1 MNKYLLALVTALMLP
16 LSAVAI
22 EIGNTGISVDNEIEA
37 VWSVDNEDYD
47 LTLESGVTVPVWIMS
62 ANVNADFDIEA
73 LIEDEGA
80 DTYKGLDIGID
91 YSLTSFMMLEVDT
104 GVDNDWEMEDTIQQE
119 IIKLWPQVNSENL
132 HALTAFS
139 DYQKEFLKLFGFG
152 HSRVDYD
159 KEVDLVNP
167 F

>member
-47 LTLESGVTVPVWIMS
+47 LTLESGVTVPVWIMN

-73 LIEDEGA
+73 LIEGEGA
-80 DTYKGLDIGID
+80 DTYKGLDIGVD
-91 YSLTSFMMLEVDT
+91 YSLTSFLMLEVDT
-104 GVDNDWEMEDTIQQE
+104 GVDNDWEMED
-119 IIKLWPQVNSENL
+119 IKLSATL
-132 HALTAFS
+132 SF
-139 DYQKEFLKLFGFG
+139 
-152 HSRVDYD
+152 
-159 KEVDLVNP
+159 
-167 F
+167 

>member
-80 DTYKGLDIGID
+80 DTYKGLDIGVD
-91 YSLTSFMMLEVDT
+91 YSLTSFLMLEVDT
-104 GVDNDWEMEDTIQQE
+104 GVDNDWEMED
-119 IIKLWPQVNSENL
+119 IKLSATL
-132 HALTAFS
+132 SF
-139 DYQKEFLKLFGFG
+139 
-152 HSRVDYD
+152 
-159 KEVDLVNP
+159 
-167 F
+167 

>member
-73 LIEDEGA
+73 LIVDEGA
-80 DTYKGLDIGID
+80 DTYKGLDIGVD
-91 YSLTSFMMLEVDT
+91 YSLTSFLKLEVDT
-104 GVDNDWEMEDTIQQE
+104 GVDNDWEMED
-119 IIKLWPQVNSENL
+119 IKLS
-132 HALTAFS
+132 ATFS
-139 DYQKEFLKLFGFG
+139 F
-152 HSRVDYD
+152 
-159 KEVDLVNP
+159 
-167 F
+167 

>member
-47 LTLESGVTVPVWIMS
+47 LTLESGVTVPVWIMN

-80 DTYKGLDIGID
+80 YTYKGLDIGVD
-91 YSLTSFMMLEVDT
+91 YSLTSFLMLEVDT
-104 GVDNDWEMEDTIQQE
+104 GVDNDWEMED
-119 IIKLWPQVNSENL
+119 IKLSATL
-132 HALTAFS
+132 SF
-139 DYQKEFLKLFGFG
+139 
-152 HSRVDYD
+152 
-159 KEVDLVNP
+159 
-167 F
+167 

>member
-80 DTYKGLDIGID
+80 DTYKGLDIGVD

-104 GVDNDWEMEDTIQQE
+104 GVDNDWEMED
-119 IIKLWPQVNSENL
+119 IKLSATL
-132 HALTAFS
+132 SF
-139 DYQKEFLKLFGFG
+139 
-152 HSRVDYD
+152 
-159 KEVDLVNP
+159 
-167 F
+167 

>member
-47 LTLESGVTVPVWIMS
+47 LTLESGVTVPVSIMN
-62 ANVNADFDIEA
+62 ANVNADFDIAA

-80 DTYKGLDIGID
+80 DTYKGLDIGVD
-91 YSLTSFMMLEVDT
+91 YSLTSFLMLEVDT
-104 GVDNDWEMEDTIQQE
+104 GVDNDWEMED
-119 IIKLWPQVNSENL
+119 IKLSATL
-132 HALTAFS
+132 SF
-139 DYQKEFLKLFGFG
+139 
-152 HSRVDYD
+152 
-159 KEVDLVNP
+159 
-167 F
+167 

>member
-47 LTLESGVTVPVWIMS
+47 LTLESGVTVPVWIMN
-62 ANVNADFDIEA
+62 ANFNADFDIEA

-80 DTYKGLDIGID
+80 DTYKGLDIGVD
-91 YSLTSFMMLEVDT
+91 YSLTSFLMLEVDT
-104 GVDNDWEMEDTIQQE
+104 GVDNDWEMED
-119 IIKLWPQVNSENL
+119 IKLSATL
-132 HALTAFS
+132 SF
-139 DYQKEFLKLFGFG
+139 
-152 HSRVDYD
+152 
-159 KEVDLVNP
+159 
-167 F
+167 

>member
-1 MNKYLLALVTALMLP
+1 MNKFLLALVTALMLP

-80 DTYKGLDIGID
+80 DTYKGLDIGVD

-104 GVDNDWEMEDTIQQE
+104 GVDNDWEMED
-119 IIKLWPQVNSENL
+119 IKLS
-132 HALTAFS
+132 ATFS
-139 DYQKEFLKLFGFG
+139 F
-152 HSRVDYD
+152 
-159 KEVDLVNP
+159 
-167 F
+167 

>member
-62 ANVNADFDIEA
+62 ANINADFDIEA

-80 DTYKGLDIGID
+80 DTYKGLDIGVD
-91 YSLTSFMMLEVDT
+91 YSLTSFLMLEVDT
-104 GVDNDWEMEDTIQQE
+104 GVDNDWEMED
-119 IIKLWPQVNSENL
+119 IKLSATL
-132 HALTAFS
+132 SF
-139 DYQKEFLKLFGFG
+139 
-152 HSRVDYD
+152 
-159 KEVDLVNP
+159 
-167 F
+167 

>member
-62 ANVNADFDIEA
+62 ANINADFDIEA
-73 LIEDEGA
+73 LIEDHHNT
-80 DTYKGLDIGID
+80 DTYKGLDIGVD
-91 YSLTSFMMLEVDT
+91 YSLTSFLMLELDT
-104 GVDNDWEMEDTIQQE
+104 GIDNDWERED
-119 IIKLWPQVNSENL
+119 IKSS
-132 HALTAFS
+132 ATFS
-139 DYQKEFLKLFGFG
+139 F
-152 HSRVDYD
+152 
-159 KEVDLVNP
+159 
-167 F
+167 

>member
-47 LTLESGVTVPVWIMS
+47 LTLESGVTVPVWIIS

-104 GVDNDWEMEDTIQQE
+104 GVDNDWEMED
-119 IIKLWPQVNSENL
+119 IKLS
-132 HALTAFS
+132 ATFS
-139 DYQKEFLKLFGFG
+139 F
-152 HSRVDYD
+152 
-159 KEVDLVNP
+159 
-167 F
+167 

>member
-1 MNKYLLALVTALMLP
+1 MGEDPLFSNVQENLMKKLLMALVTALMLP

-104 GVDNDWEMEDTIQQE
+104 GVDNDWEMED
-119 IIKLWPQVNSENL
+119 IKLS
-132 HALTAFS
+132 ATFS
-139 DYQKEFLKLFGFG
+139 F
-152 HSRVDYD
+152 
-159 KEVDLVNP
+159 
-167 F
+167 

>member
-62 ANVNADFDIEA
+62 ANINADFDIEA

-80 DTYKGLDIGID
+80 DTYKGLDIGVD
-91 YSLTSFMMLEVDT
+91 YTLSSFLMLEVDT
-104 GVDNDWEMEDTIQQE
+104 GVDNDWEMED
-119 IIKLWPQVNSENL
+119 IKLS
-132 HALTAFS
+132 ATFS
-139 DYQKEFLKLFGFG
+139 F
-152 HSRVDYD
+152 
-159 KEVDLVNP
+159 
-167 F
+167 

>member
-62 ANVNADFDIEA
+62 ANINADFDIEA

-104 GVDNDWEMEDTIQQE
+104 GVDNDWEMED
-119 IIKLWPQVNSENL
+119 IKLSATL
-132 HALTAFS
+132 SF
-139 DYQKEFLKLFGFG
+139 
-152 HSRVDYD
+152 
-159 KEVDLVNP
+159 
-167 F
+167 

>member
-1 MNKYLLALVTALMLP
+1 MNKYLLALVTALILP

-47 LTLESGVTVPVWIMS
+47 LTLESGVTVPVWIMN

-80 DTYKGLDIGID
+80 YTYKGLDIGVD
-91 YSLTSFMMLEVDT
+91 YSLTSFLMLEVDT
-104 GVDNDWEMEDTIQQE
+104 GVDNDWEMED
-119 IIKLWPQVNSENL
+119 IKLSATL
-132 HALTAFS
+132 SF
-139 DYQKEFLKLFGFG
+139 
-152 HSRVDYD
+152 
-159 KEVDLVNP
+159 
-167 F
+167 

>member
-62 ANVNADFDIEA
+62 ANINADFDIEA
-73 LIEDEGA
+73 LIEDHHNT
-80 DTYKGLDIGID
+80 DTYKGLDISVD
-91 YSLTSFMMLEVDT
+91 YNLTSFLMLELDT
-104 GVDNDWEMEDTIQQE
+104 GIDNDWERED
-119 IIKLWPQVNSENL
+119 IKLS
-132 HALTAFS
+132 ATFS
-139 DYQKEFLKLFGFG
+139 F
-152 HSRVDYD
+152 
-159 KEVDLVNP
+159 
-167 F
+167 

>member
-80 DTYKGLDIGID
+80 DTYKGLDIGVD
-91 YSLTSFMMLEVDT
+91 YSLTSFLKLEVDT
-104 GVDNDWEMEDTIQQE
+104 GVDNDWEMED
-119 IIKLWPQVNSENL
+119 IKLS
-132 HALTAFS
+132 ATFS
-139 DYQKEFLKLFGFG
+139 F
-152 HSRVDYD
+152 
-159 KEVDLVNP
+159 
-167 F
+167 

>member
-1 MNKYLLALVTALMLP
+1 MKKLLMALVTALMLP

-104 GVDNDWEMEDTIQQE
+104 GVDNDWEMED
-119 IIKLWPQVNSENL
+119 IKLS
-132 HALTAFS
+132 ATFS
-139 DYQKEFLKLFGFG
+139 F
-152 HSRVDYD
+152 
-159 KEVDLVNP
+159 
-167 F
+167 

>member
-62 ANVNADFDIEA
+62 ANINADFDIEA

-104 GVDNDWEMEDTIQQE
+104 GVDNDWEMED
-119 IIKLWPQVNSENL
+119 IKLS
-132 HALTAFS
+132 ATFS
-139 DYQKEFLKLFGFG
+139 F
-152 HSRVDYD
+152 
-159 KEVDLVNP
+159 
-167 F
+167 